1 MSGFWGPLLLQ
12 IPPFGDRAHF
22 VRAKVMVHEYCDG
35 GMAVFHEGKRK
46 LGVYDRDGNLLE
58 EAKEIKRVALG

>member
-1 MSGFWGPLLLQ
+1 
-12 IPPFGDRAHF
+12 
-22 VRAKVMVHEYCDG
+22 
-35 GMAVFHEGKRK
+35 MAVFHEGKRK